1 MNHDWAPSRET
12 PEHRFG
18 GATEMHQ
25 VLARTF
31 GILLVAGLL
40 ALPAAA
46 GVSGTEDGSDNAGGS
61 NTTITNRNTVKTQRV
76 TSTSTTYLA
85 PIIRDLG
92 NIITNTVR
100 SESHKTVTRYAST
113 WRTSMSLQYN
123 GRFRTETST
132 SSSTKTWLS
141 FLRAAE
147 REVAD
152 RYLYDTYTKTGE
164 TFDRTESSVTVQ
176 DSPDLILIGDVDSAE
191 GGYAAQGTRVKT
203 VDIVDY
209 IWEDMHKDTTRQK
222 VLERWKEYQQN
233 VHVTYTTTKTKYG
246 VTPIVLNMDG
256 TGVLGAS
263 AGRWNAPQDTM
274 SGPLAVF
281 DFFGSG
287 EPVLMEW
294 VKPQDGLLVRLKDR
308 GPVDGT
314 CLFGSGNGFADG
326 YEELATLDRNRD
338 GRLTGDELDGL
349 FVWQD
354 ANGNAIAGIS
364 EVKSLADLG
373 ITELGLDHQNY
384 QSYFVRDGQ
393 RLKMWDWHPVVKQ
406 LQRVS

>member
-1 MNHDWAPSRET
+1 GNE
-12 PEHRFG
+12 
-18 GATEMHQ
+18 
-25 VLARTF
+25 
-31 GILLVAGLL
+31 
-40 ALPAAA
+40 
-46 GVSGTEDGSDNAGGS
+46 GSS
-61 NTTITNRNTVKTQRV
+61 NTTIINRNTVKTQRV
-76 TSTSTTYLA
+76 TSTSTTYLP

-92 NIITNTVR
+92 NIITKTVR
-100 SESHKTVTRYAST
+100 STSHRTVTRYAST

-123 GRFRTETST
+123 GRFDTSSST
-132 SSSTKTWLS
+132 SSSTRTWLS

-164 TFDRTESSVTVQ
+164 TFDRTESSESFQ
-176 DSPDLILIGDVDSAE
+176 DSPDLILIGDVDSLE

-222 VLERWKEYQQN
+222 VLERWKEYQKN
-233 VHVTYTTTKTKYG
+233 IHVTYTTTRTKYG

-263 AGRWNAPQDTM
+263 AGRWNAPRDIM

-294 VKPQDGLLVRLKDR
+294 VKPQDGLLVRLKER

-326 YEELATLDRNRD
+326 FEELATLDRNRD

-384 QSYFVRDGQ
+384 ESYFVRDGQ
-393 RLKMWDWHPVVKQ
+393 RFKMWDWHPVVKQ

>member
-1 MNHDWAPSRET
+1 MN
-12 PEHRFG
+12 
-18 GATEMHQ
+18 Q
-25 VLARTF
+25 VLVRTF
-31 GILLVAGLL
+31 GALLVAGLL
-40 ALPAAA
+40 ALPATAA
-46 GVSGTEDGSDNAGGS
+46 VTGVDEGSGNEGSS
-61 NTTITNRNTVKTQRV
+61 NTTIINRNTVKTQRV
-76 TSTSTTYLA
+76 TSTSTTYLP

-92 NIITNTVR
+92 NIITKTVR
-100 SESHKTVTRYAST
+100 STSHRTVTRYAST

-123 GRFRTETST
+123 GRFDTSSST
-132 SSSTKTWLS
+132 SSSTRTWLS

-164 TFDRTESSVTVQ
+164 TFDRTESSESFQ
-176 DSPDLILIGDVDSAE
+176 DSPDLILIGDVDSLE

-222 VLERWKEYQQN
+222 VLERWKEYQKN
-233 VHVTYTTTKTKYG
+233 IHVTYTTTKTKYG

-263 AGRWNAPQDTM
+263 AGRWNAPRDIM

-294 VKPQDGLLVRLKDR
+294 VKPQDGLLVRLKER

-326 YEELATLDRNRD
+326 FEELATLDRNRD

-384 QSYFVRDGQ
+384 ESYFVRDGQ
-393 RLKMWDWHPVVKQ
+393 RFKMWDWHPVVKQ

>member
-1 MNHDWAPSRET
+1 M
-12 PEHRFG
+12 
-18 GATEMHQ
+18 
-25 VLARTF
+25 
-31 GILLVAGLL
+31 
-40 ALPAAA
+40 
-46 GVSGTEDGSDNAGGS
+46 
-61 NTTITNRNTVKTQRV
+61 
-76 TSTSTTYLA
+76 
-85 PIIRDLG
+85 
-92 NIITNTVR
+92 
-100 SESHKTVTRYAST
+100 TRYAST

-384 QSYFVRDGQ
+384 ESYFVRDGQ

>member
-1 MNHDWAPSRET
+1 MN
-12 PEHRFG
+12 
-18 GATEMHQ
+18 Q
-25 VLARTF
+25 VLVRTF
-31 GILLVAGLL
+31 GALLVAGLL
-40 ALPAAA
+40 ALPATAA
-46 GVSGTEDGSDNAGGS
+46 VTGVDEGSGNEGSS
-61 NTTITNRNTVKTQRV
+61 NTTIINRNTVKTQRV
-76 TSTSTTYLA
+76 TSTSTTYLP

-92 NIITNTVR
+92 NIITKTVR
-100 SESHKTVTRYAST
+100 STSHRTVTRYAST

-123 GRFRTETST
+123 GRFDTSSST
-132 SSSTKTWLS
+132 SSSTRTWLS

-164 TFDRTESSVTVQ
+164 TFDRTESSESFQ
-176 DSPDLILIGDVDSAE
+176 DSPDLILIGDVDSLE

-222 VLERWKEYQQN
+222 VLERWKEYQKN
-233 VHVTYTTTKTKYG
+233 IHVTYTTTRTKYG

-263 AGRWNAPQDTM
+263 AGRWNAPRDIM

-294 VKPQDGLLVRLKDR
+294 VKPQDGLLVRLKER

-326 YEELATLDRNRD
+326 FEELATLDRNRD

-384 QSYFVRDGQ
+384 ESYFVRDGQ
-393 RLKMWDWHPVVKQ
+393 RFKMWDWHPVVKQ

>member
-1 MNHDWAPSRET
+1 
-12 PEHRFG
+12 
-18 GATEMHQ
+18 MHQ
-25 VLARTF
+25 VLVRTF
-31 GILLVAGLL
+31 GTLLVAGLL

-46 GVSGTEDGSDNAGGS
+46 GVSGAEDGSDNAGGS

-92 NIITNTVR
+92 NIITKTVR
-100 SESHKTVTRYAST
+100 TQSHKTVTRYAST

-123 GRFRTETST
+123 GRFRTESST
-132 SSSTKTWLS
+132 SSATKTWLS

-274 SGPLAVF
+274 SGPLAV
-281 DFFGSG
+281 S
-287 EPVLMEW
+287 L
-294 VKPQDGLLVRLKDR
+294 RL
-308 GPVDGT
+308 
-314 CLFGSGNGFADG
+314 
-326 YEELATLDRNRD
+326 
-338 GRLTGDELDGL
+338 
-349 FVWQD
+349 
-354 ANGNAIAGIS
+354 
-364 EVKSLADLG
+364 
-373 ITELGLDHQNY
+373 
-384 QSYFVRDGQ
+384 GQ
-393 RLKMWDWHPVVKQ
+393 RFCGWL
-406 LQRVS
+406 

>member
-1 MNHDWAPSRET
+1 MN
-12 PEHRFG
+12 
-18 GATEMHQ
+18 Q

-31 GILLVAGLL
+31 GAFLVAGLL
-40 ALPAAA
+40 ALPATAA
-46 GVSGTEDGSDNAGGS
+46 VTGVDEGSGNEGSS
-61 NTTITNRNTVKTQRV
+61 NTTIINRNTVKTQRV
-76 TSTSTTYLA
+76 TSTSTTYLP

-92 NIITNTVR
+92 NIITKTVR
-100 SESHKTVTRYAST
+100 STSHRTVTRYAST

-123 GRFRTETST
+123 GRFST
-132 SSSTKTWLS
+132 SSSTSSSTRTWLS

-164 TFDRTESSVTVQ
+164 TFDRTESSESFQ
-176 DSPDLILIGDVDSAE
+176 DSPDLILIGDVDSLE

-222 VLERWKEYQQN
+222 VLERWKEYQKN
-233 VHVTYTTTKTKYG
+233 IHVTYTTTRTKYG

-263 AGRWNAPQDTM
+263 AGRWNAPRDIM

-326 YEELATLDRNRD
+326 FEELATLDRNRD

-384 QSYFVRDGQ
+384 ESYFVRDGQ
-393 RLKMWDWHPVVKQ
+393 RFKMWDWHPVVKQ

>member
-1 MNHDWAPSRET
+1 MN
-12 PEHRFG
+12 
-18 GATEMHQ
+18 Q

-31 GILLVAGLL
+31 GTLLVAGLL
-40 ALPAAA
+40 ALPASA
-46 GVSGTEDGSDNAGGS
+46 GVAGADGGGDNPGG

-92 NIITNTVR
+92 NIITKTVET
-100 SESHKTVTRYAST
+100 ESRKTVTRYAST

-123 GRFRTETST
+123 GRFRTESST

-164 TFDRTESSVTVQ
+164 TFDRTESSVRVE
-176 DSPDLILIGDVDSAE
+176 DSPDLILIGDTDSAE

-222 VLERWKEYQQN
+222 VLERWKEYQKN

-246 VTPIVLNMDG
+246 VTPLVLNMDA

-274 SGPLAVF
+274 TGPLAVF

-326 YEELATLDRNRD
+326 FEELATLDQNRD
-338 GRLTGDELDGL
+338 GRISGQELDGL

-354 ANGNAIAGIS
+354 VNGNAIAGIS

-384 QSYFVRDGQ
+384 QSYFVRNGQ
-393 RLKMWDWHPVVKQ
+393 RFKMWDWHPVVKQ